1 MKTVNFLVEKTGTG
15 FTAYADEYSILAAGK
30 SLRQVYEEAEAG
42 LAEQCAYLGEQQADY
57 ELVFTYDFPTLFE
70 VYGLNVKALSSATGI
85 NSTLISQY
93 INGKKKPSRK
103 QKERIEAGIHL
114 YARGLENFR
123 FA

>member
-1 MKTVNFLVEKTGTG
+1 MKTVNFLVEKTATG
-15 FTAYADEYSILAAGK
+15 FTAYAVEYSILAIGK
-30 SLRQVYEEAEAG
+30 SLKQVYEEAEAG
-42 LAEQCAYLGEQQADY
+42 LAEQCEYLGESLTDY

-70 VYGLNVKALSSATGI
+70 VYGLNVKVVSSVTGL

-103 QKERIEAGIHL
+103 QKNRIEAGIHS